1 MISVFLTTIGCGAV
15 FVLLRMYLHR
25 TGYYYHS
32 KYNTEIQK
40 LNKNP
45 RTGGNR

>member
-1 MISVFLTTIGCGAV
+1 MVSMILTIAGSGAV
-15 FVLLRMYLHR
+15 FIALKVYLHR

-32 KYNTEIQK
+32 KYGSEKQK
-40 LNKNP
+40 KNKIP